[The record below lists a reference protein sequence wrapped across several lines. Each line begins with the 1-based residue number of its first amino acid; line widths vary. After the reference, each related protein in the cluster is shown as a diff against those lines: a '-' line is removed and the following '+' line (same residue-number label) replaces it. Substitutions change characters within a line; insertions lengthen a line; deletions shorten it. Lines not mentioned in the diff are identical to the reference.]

1 MVVANDYHN
10 QDLFWALRGGG
21 GGTFA
26 VVTQATVRVFPDVPC
41 VTTQL
46 AVSAPEGLDDHS
58 WMQVLELLLRGLR
71 SFNEERIAGEF
82 HLRPDPLSAIL
93 TLHFLNT
100 SDLDSVDRRLA
111 ALIDKFRTSEIPH
124 IYSSKSHALVS
135 STLRQDPDIY
145 PIEYGITQGSVLV
158 SDKFFK
164 SPQGPYQIAK
174 TLSLLHLH
182 SGDEI
187 FINTLG
193 GAVNTNDN
201 SVNASVHPG
210 WRHSAL
216 LINLY
221 KEVPRSVEAKLYA
234 SHELT
239 SVQMP
244 VLYSLD
250 PSYKVSYLNMGD
262 PNDADFRNVY
272 WGPNYERLLALK
284 QKWDVDALFITR
296 LGVGSEFWDHD
307 GLCRKQDGLWGRI
320 F

>member
-1 MVVANDYHN
+1 LVVANDYRN

-26 VVTQATVRVFPDVPC
+26 LVTQATVRIFPDVSC
-41 VTTQL
+41 VTARL
-46 AVSAPEGLDDHS
+46 AVSAPEGLDDRS
-58 WMQVLELLLRGLR
+58 WTQALALLLETLR
-71 SFNEERIAGEF
+71 SFNEQGVAGEV
-82 HLRPDPLSAIL
+82 HLRADPLTAML

-100 SDLDSVDRRLA
+100 TDLDNVDRRLGA
-111 ALIDKFRTSEIPH
+111 ILDYFRTREIPYN
-124 IYSSKSHALVS
+124 YSSEYHARMS
-135 STLRQDPDIY
+135 SSLRHDPDIY
-145 PIEYGITQGSVLV
+145 PAEYGITQGSVLV
-158 SDKFFK
+158 SDHLFK
-164 SPQGPYQIAK
+164 SPRGPYQIAK
-174 TLSLLHLH
+174 TLSLVHLH

-193 GAVNTNDN
+193 GAVNTNHN
-201 SVNASVHPG
+201 SVNASMHPG

-221 KEVPRSVEAKLYA
+221 KAVRRSVESKLHA

-244 VLYSLD
+244 ILYSLD
-250 PSYKVSYLNMGD
+250 PNYKVSYFNMGD
-262 PNDADFRNVY
+262 PNDPDFRNVY
-272 WGPNYERLLALK
+272 WGTNYERLLAIK

-296 LGVGSEFWDHD
+296 LGVGSEFWDPD
-307 GLCRKQDGLWGRI
+307 GLCRNQGGLWDRI